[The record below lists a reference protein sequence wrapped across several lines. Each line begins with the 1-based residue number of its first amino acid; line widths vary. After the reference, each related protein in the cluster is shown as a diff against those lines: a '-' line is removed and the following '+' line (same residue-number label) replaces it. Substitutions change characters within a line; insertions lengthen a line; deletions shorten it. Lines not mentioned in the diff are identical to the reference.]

1 MSTNNSTQ
9 QQDEL
14 DQIKS
19 KIQDNL
25 ISSGNYDIINKQ
37 LKLQLYE
44 SGWYDKVSQ
53 IASRELMDHQQE
65 VNSSNSNSS
74 NSNKK
79 NELTFDQLF
88 AFVKPK
94 AEELVPNEVKQD
106 ILNRITKYLD
116 DIIQ

>member
-65 VNSSNSNSS
+65 VNSSNSN
-74 NSNKK
+74 KK